1 MPTQP
6 LAIAM
11 RSFRRNTH
19 VESAFSN
26 MFFAKTHQNSSW
38 ILGPCNFGKSFKA
51 VFFFVLPAL
60 QLHRDWALAP
70 SWRQIAVATAL
81 PVDHRW
87 WENARN
93 PERRIDLPECY
104 KFILMQPA
112 SCCDIRLL
120 QRNFLFNQS
129 ETLNVYGIHLP
140 YNVANFVGI
149 NVGPIS
155 AIHWVSRNEYHP
167 IFSYLPTMF
176 NFADPSLNWGSF
188 LLSLQICS
196 GTPSIGE
203 KDVFSAAWS
212 RLPGLLM
219 RRRFHEG
226 AKQVV
231 HLWQHILELWLD
243 IMSIIVIIF
252 HTYVGSGPK
261 RCNSC

>member
-1 MPTQP
+1 MWNQHFP
-6 LAIAM
+6 IC
-11 RSFRRNTH
+11 
-19 VESAFSN
+19 FSQKLI
-26 MFFAKTHQNSSW
+26 KTHHGFWGHATLESHLKLFFFLSCP
-38 ILGPCNFGKSFKA
+38 PCNSIGIEHWHHLEDKLLS
-51 VFFFVLPAL
+51 
-60 QLHRDWALAP
+60 QQRC
-70 SWRQIAVATAL
+70 

-196 GTPSIGE
+196 GTPSIAIGE

-261 RCNSC
+261 PL